1 MVPYLVFS
9 GNLKIVLNNTYIGSV
24 LNTISIINGTWT
36 PGAVVVLSDVEN
48 WCFQSALIKYKRIV
62 TPIQGS

>member
-48 WCFQSALIKYKRIV
+48 
-62 TPIQGS
+62 